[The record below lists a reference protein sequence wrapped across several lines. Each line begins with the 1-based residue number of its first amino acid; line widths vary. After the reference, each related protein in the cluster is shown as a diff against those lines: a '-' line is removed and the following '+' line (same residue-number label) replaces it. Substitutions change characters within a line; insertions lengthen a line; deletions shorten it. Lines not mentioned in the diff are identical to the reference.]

1 MTTKQISKKNH
12 RLWLAAI
19 KPPIYSVAIAPIAV
33 GTSVAFFQTG
43 IFQPQVFLTFLGSA
57 ILIIAWLNLSN
68 DVLTRKQASI
78 LTKII
83 LS

>member
-43 IFQPQVFLTFLGSA
+43 IFQSP
-57 ILIIAWLNLSN
+57 
-68 DVLTRKQASI
+68 SI
-78 LTKII
+78 LYLLGIGDFNYCLAESK
-83 LS
+83 